1 MIYEGLFTCTH
12 WVGELTQGSA
22 ILAVALH
29 TLDRETV
36 PAQWLEAQ
44 VQGLE
49 SSPRVKSA
57 VDYG

>member
-1 MIYEGLFTCTH
+1 M
-12 WVGELTQGSA
+12 GELTQWSA